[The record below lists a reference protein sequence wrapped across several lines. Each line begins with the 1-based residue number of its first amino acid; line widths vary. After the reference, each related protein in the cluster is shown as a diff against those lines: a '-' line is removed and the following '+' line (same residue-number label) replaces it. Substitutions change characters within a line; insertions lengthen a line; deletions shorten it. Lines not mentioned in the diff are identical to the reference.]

1 MKAVILAGGFGT
13 RISEETTNQPKPMIN
28 IGERPIIWHI
38 MKLFNYYG
46 IDDFIVCCGYKG
58 YALKEFFAN
67 YYLHTSDFTIDL
79 ENNKMEML
87 SQRGEKWR
95 VTLIDTGIE
104 TQTGGRLKR
113 IRHHVSDTF
122 LMTYGDGVSDVNILD
137 LVEHHKHSG
146 CLATVTSVRPPGR
159 FGALEFEDRHVS
171 RFAEKADEDA
181 GWINGGF
188 FVLEPDVFE
197 YIEGDSTAWEAEP
210 VDALVKTRQL
220 SAFKH
225 SGFWRPMDTLRDRVA
240 LEQLWKTGD
249 APWKV
254 W

>member
-146 CLATVTSVRPPGR
+146 CLATVTSVSPPGR
-159 FGALEFEDRHVS
+159 FGAL
-171 RFAEKADEDA
+171 
-181 GWINGGF
+181 
-188 FVLEPDVFE
+188 
-197 YIEGDSTAWEAEP
+197 
-210 VDALVKTRQL
+210 
-220 SAFKH
+220 
-225 SGFWRPMDTLRDRVA
+225 
-240 LEQLWKTGD
+240 
-249 APWKV
+249 
-254 W
+254 